1 MSTEHVRRLS
11 ADTLRLLAL
20 FALALVGCEEG
31 REEREEAE
39 EAEEAEAITISP
51 EARTEA
57 QQIFST
63 RCTTCHG
70 QTGQGDGPA
79 SAGLTPQPRNFQDH
93 EWQESVAND
102 HIERIIVYGG
112 AAVGKSP
119 AMPPNPDLQSKP
131 EVVAALRQHIRSLGG
146 GELAAAE

>member
-11 ADTLRLLAL
+11 DAALRLLVV
-20 FALALVGCEEG
+20 FALPLAGCEKEG
-31 REEREEAE
+31 AEREEAE
-39 EAEEAEAITISP
+39 EAEEAEAVSISP
-51 EARTEA
+51 EARAEA
-57 QQIFST
+57 QQIFT
-63 RCTTCHG
+63 GRCTTCHG

-119 AMPPNPDLQSKP
+119 AMSPNPDLQSKP

-146 GELAAAE
+146 GELATAE